1 MKTSETALVTRSA
14 AFISWTPLSRPSRH
28 GLGYERAVVT
38 QMKAADRATKAL
50 STPLSAEWRPRVV
63 FAREEGGRRS
73 QPHRPPQMRSATK
86 RMHKPTSETAPFR
99 GHRPVHD
106 NPPAAG
112 AVPARHGRD
121 GREPPLVRGGGS
133 GPPLQ
138 SNPAQSPLPPVAPS
152 QSRLRAKRRV
162 AYGCRPHI
170 QMQRSGRALCGR
182 RPALNTRD
190 RLRISPKNPRRTV
203 RLRGCLAGPGVTARS
218 WAANAEERDAV
229 LRQGHPHRR
238 LPREGPGPHGHQR
251 GAGDAA
257 RPAPTPQRK

>member
-1 MKTSETALVTRSA
+1 MKTLETALVTRSA

-152 QSRLRAKRRV
+152 QSRLRAKRR
-162 AYGCRPHI
+162 ASNTAAARTSRCKGPSPPAHHHTRPPAH
-170 QMQRSGRALCGR
+170 QPHKEP
-182 RPALNTRD
+182 RPN
-190 RLRISPKNPRRTV
+190 
-203 RLRGCLAGPGVTARS
+203 
-218 WAANAEERDAV
+218 DAV
-229 LRQGHPHRR
+229 AALRV
-238 LPREGPGPHGHQR
+238 RE
-251 GAGDAA
+251 
-257 RPAPTPQRK
+257 